1 MTSRIMTMRRVL
13 ALLGTEVGKAA
24 LPCEK
29 CGRAADVKP
38 RIRGDEKVWL
48 WCGHCRAYSPVDLA
62 VIERAEA
69 ENAKRVRRG
78 R

>member
-24 LPCEK
+24 LPC
-29 CGRAADVKP
+29 
-38 RIRGDEKVWL
+38 EKVWL